1 MFASPRAQEIDN
13 DPLVLTHAWELLTST
28 STGATDYLD
37 ADARDTSKILA
48 AAAATLDF
56 EKPVAVLLLGVL
68 RPRTALAGRGD
79 VHEVAPRAG

>member
-56 EKPVAVLLLGVL
+56 EKPVAV
-68 RPRTALAGRGD
+68 
-79 VHEVAPRAG
+79 